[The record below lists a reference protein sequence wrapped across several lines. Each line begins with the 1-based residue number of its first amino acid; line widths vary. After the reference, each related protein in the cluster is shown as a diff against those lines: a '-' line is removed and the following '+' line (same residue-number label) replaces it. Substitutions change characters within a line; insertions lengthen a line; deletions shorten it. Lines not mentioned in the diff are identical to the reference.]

1 MANLSNIFALD
12 TYKNSLSEEIKSDN
26 ELLYKHLIS
35 ENISKYIDKE
45 KVKNYF
51 NSEFYNLENP
61 VQMIENK
68 YIFVQIN
75 SIRNVAISKEETKL
89 KEYDNLDEIG
99 DEDNDN
105 IDDNKYLQ
113 GDEDKSTK
121 TEKIYYKFGFTSTGD
136 DIFYGFEYMQ
146 FNWGSHDIHEKL
158 SNVKSDNLL
167 KALLGPNIEVRRGI
181 FYLNN
186 NNFKILSQ

>member
-89 KEYDNLDEIG
+89 KEYDNLDEIE
-99 DEDNDN
+99 DDDNDN

-146 FNWGSHDIHEKL
+146 FSHDIHEKL